1 VQVIINADDLG
12 ANATVND
19 AVFGLMAQGKITS
32 ATVLAN
38 GPRVD
43 AAVVQLHRF
52 PQCSFGVH
60 LNATEWVPLR
70 PTAGLRP
77 ILDDEGR
84 FNGRLR
90 KTRITRGLAKAI
102 EREWAAQ
109 VEKLLELGVPV
120 THFDSH
126 HFVHTIPQLMPV
138 LRRLIQRY
146 GIRRLRTQFT
156 FAWPA
161 KPMMWKWR
169 NDAYNALLRRWT
181 RCVATDGF
189 GDFRSFHFAGAGVAR
204 DARTLELMVHP
215 GHAYDVYA
223 AETALLSAEINE
235 EFCTR
240 HKLICYADLPVS
252 PTAVQV
258 TKRSRPEQI

>member
-1 VQVIINADDLG
+1 VIINADDLG
-12 ANATVND
+12 VSATVNN
-19 AVFGLMAQGKITS
+19 AIFGLMADGKITS

-43 AAVVQLHRF
+43 AAVEQLHRF
-52 PQCSFGVH
+52 PQWSFGVH

-77 ILDDEGR
+77 ILDHEGR
-84 FNGRLR
+84 FSGRLR
-90 KTRITRGLAKAI
+90 KTRITRGLAAAI

-126 HFVHTIPQLMPV
+126 HHVHTIPQLMPV
-138 LRRLIQRY
+138 LRRLMQRY
-146 GIRRLRTQFT
+146 GIRRLRTRYT
-156 FAWPA
+156 FMWPA
-161 KPMMWKWR
+161 KLILWKWR

-181 RCVATDGF
+181 RCISTDGF

-204 DARTLELMVHP
+204 NARSLELMVHP
-215 GHAYDVYA
+215 GHAHDVYA

-235 EFCTR
+235 EFRAR
-240 HKLICYADLPVS
+240 HKLISYADLPVS
-252 PTAVQV
+252 PTAA
-258 TKRSRPEQI
+258 